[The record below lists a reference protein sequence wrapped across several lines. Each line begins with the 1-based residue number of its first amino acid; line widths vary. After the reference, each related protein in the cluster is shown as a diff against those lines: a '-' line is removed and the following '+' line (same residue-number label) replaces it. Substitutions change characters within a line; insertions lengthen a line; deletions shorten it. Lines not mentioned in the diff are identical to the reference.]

1 MEGDIRRRH
10 EKDDLNILVLGANG
24 RTGRLVVEQALAA
37 GHTVTAFARDP
48 SKLQLGDEHLSVAN
62 GDARYVS
69 DLLAAL
75 KGQDAVINTI
85 GGGERKLI
93 ETTTKALV
101 EAMQKS
107 GVKRAVIMSTFIA
120 TPNFKPTGTM
130 RLFPRLARGIAK
142 DDLTGV
148 KMLESSDLDWTI
160 VYATLLKNKVKAG
173 YRLVGPD
180 EPVTGKNHINRADVA
195 ECLLAALDDPGSV
208 QKSMLITGSR

>member
-1 MEGDIRRRH
+1 M
-10 EKDDLNILVLGANG
+10 NTLVLGANG
-24 RTGRLVVEQALAA
+24 RTGRLVIEQALAA
-37 GHTVTAFARDP
+37 GHTVTAFVRDP

-62 GDARYVS
+62 GDARNVD

-101 EAMQKS
+101 EAMKKS

-130 RLFPRLARGIAK
+130 RLFPRLVRGIAK
-142 DDLTGV
+142 DDLAGV
-148 KMLESSDLDWTI
+148 KLLESSNLDWTI
-160 VYATLLKNKVKAG
+160 VYATLLKNKLKAG
-173 YRLVGPD
+173 YRLTGPD
-180 EPVTGKNHINRADVA
+180 ETVTSKNHVNRADVA
-195 ECLLAALDDPGSV
+195 ECLLTALDDRGSIK
-208 QKSMLITGSR
+208 QALLITGR